1 MNSVL
6 KGIVPPVITPLLN
19 NEELDVD
26 GLNNLIE
33 HLIGGGVH
41 GLFLLGTNGEAP
53 NLSYELRKEL
63 ISRACEIIDKR
74 VPVVVGITDTSFSGS
89 LVIAEHAKS
98 AGVDAAV
105 VAPPYYFPISQKEMM
120 IYLENLSKELPLP
133 FMLYNM
139 PSCTKMHISLETVKK
154 AKELGAIGVKDSSG
168 DMFFLYTLIE
178 TFKDSPDFSIM
189 AGTEL
194 YLPDTII
201 HGGHGAVPGGANIF
215 PKLFVD
221 LYDAAVRKDIKE
233 IERLREI
240 VFVLYN
246 TIYNVGDSPM
256 KITKG
261 TKCSLSV
268 MGICN
273 GYMAHPLRE
282 FEGEERALIE
292 KYVND
297 FKKLRL
303 S

>member
-1 MNSVL
+1 MDSVL

-53 NLSYELRKEL
+53 HLSYKVRKEL
-63 ISRACEIIDKR
+63 ITKATEIIDNR

-89 LVIAEHAKS
+89 IEIAEHSKE
-98 AGVDAAV
+98 AGVDAVV

-120 IYLENLSKELPLP
+120 VYLENLAKELPLP

-139 PSCTKMHISLETVKK
+139 PSCTKMHTSMETVKK

-168 DMFFLYTLIE
+168 DMFFLYSLINE
-178 TFKDSPDFSIM
+178 FKDSPEFSIM

-201 HGGHGAVPGGANIF
+201 HGGHGAVPGGANVF

-221 LYDAAVRKDIKE
+221 LYNAAVNKDLEE

-246 TIYNVGDSPM
+246 TIYSVGDSPM
-256 KITKG
+256 RITKG
-261 TKCSLSV
+261 TKCSLDV
-268 MGICN
+268 LGICN

-297 FKKLRL
+297 FQKLL
-303 S
+303 

>member
-1 MNSVL
+1 MDSVL

-53 NLSYELRKEL
+53 HLSYKVRKEL
-63 ISRACEIIDKR
+63 ITKATEIINNR

-89 LVIAEHAKS
+89 IEIAEHSKE
-98 AGVDAAV
+98 AGVDAVV

-120 IYLENLSKELPLP
+120 VYLENLAKELPLP

-139 PSCTKMHISLETVKK
+139 PSCTKMHTSMETVKK

-168 DMFFLYTLIE
+168 DMFFLYSLINE
-178 TFKDSPDFSIM
+178 FKDSPEFSIM

-201 HGGHGAVPGGANIF
+201 HGGHGAVPGGANVF

-221 LYDAAVRKDIKE
+221 LYNAAVNKDLEE

-246 TIYNVGDSPM
+246 TIYSVGDSPM
-256 KITKG
+256 RITKG
-261 TKCSLSV
+261 TKCSLDV
-268 MGICN
+268 LGICN

-297 FKKLRL
+297 FQKLL
-303 S
+303 

>member
-19 NEELDVD
+19 NEELDVE

-53 NLSYELRKEL
+53 HLSYKVRKEL
-63 ISRACEIIDKR
+63 ISKACEIIDKR

-89 LVIAEHAKS
+89 IEVAEHAKD
-98 AGVDAAV
+98 AGVDAVV

-120 IYLENLSKELPLP
+120 IYMENLVKELPLP

-139 PSCTKMHISLETVKK
+139 PSCTKMHTSIETVKK

-168 DMFFLYTLIE
+168 DMFFLYSLINE
-178 TFKDSPDFSIM
+178 FKDSPEFSIM

-221 LYDAAVRKDIKE
+221 LYNAAVNKDLEE

-246 TIYNVGDSPM
+246 TIYSVGDSPM
-256 KITKG
+256 RITKG
-261 TKCSLSV
+261 TKCSLDV
-268 MGICN
+268 LGICN

-297 FKKLRL
+297 FQKLL
-303 S
+303 